1 MFPVSSRTVHT
12 LQSRHIS
19 WEFAPGRCRH
29 KSEQWFQK
37 HVFFSRRTFSYS
49 PIAWNVTVA
58 CVGDRAVGFLRQRH
72 ECDVGWAVGQENLGE
87 KTWHTNIFYRCLFL
101 APVPCIMARYHR
113 QKEYAAFIV
122 KSAP

>member
-1 MFPVSSRTVHT
+1 MFPVSSRTIHT

-29 KSEQWFQK
+29 KSEQRFQK

-87 KTWHTNIFYRCLFL
+87 KMID
-101 APVPCIMARYHR
+101 
-113 QKEYAAFIV
+113 
-122 KSAP
+122 